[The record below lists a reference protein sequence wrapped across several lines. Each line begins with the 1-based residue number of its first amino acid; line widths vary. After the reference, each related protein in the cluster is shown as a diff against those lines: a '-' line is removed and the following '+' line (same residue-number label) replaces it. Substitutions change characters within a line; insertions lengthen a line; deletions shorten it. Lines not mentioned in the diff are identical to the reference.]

1 MIRPLVKTLVVI
13 ALGAHLH
20 AQAQTG
26 PFSPTN
32 WPGTINPTAAVDYLV
47 VDPGATFD
55 TPAGWQSTI
64 TFAPGGDQDYTTA
77 TRVGMVGDQST
88 SSFMNIADS
97 NYAQFGNVP
106 VVDIL
111 LNVFGNDTLYNAN
124 GTGKTLTFREGAL
137 GTELA
142 VNGGA
147 VPPGANNGHWNWLLF
162 RITNAVSP
170 HPQNTGG
177 VRYIG
182 FVPDPVPP
190 GAQNGGVNSG
200 TLRIEG
206 VPGIL
211 IRAVALGPE
220 GAFGATNVINSV
232 FEPPIACS
240 PEPPVNLAWMDIN
253 AGVTNHLVV
262 LNDQDQTVTYQNSV
276 GPAGDLRK
284 PV

>member
-32 WPGTINPTAAVDYLV
+32 WPGTINPAAAVDYLV

-55 TPAGWQSTI
+55 TPAGWQPSI

-77 TRVGMVGDQST
+77 TRLGMVGDQST

-97 NYAQFGNVP
+97 NFAQFGNVP

-147 VPPGANNGHWNWLLF
+147 VPPW
-162 RITNAVSP
+162 R
-170 HPQNTGG
+170 Q
-177 VRYIG
+177 
-182 FVPDPVPP
+182 
-190 GAQNGGVNSG
+190 
-200 TLRIEG
+200 
-206 VPGIL
+206 
-211 IRAVALGPE
+211 
-220 GAFGATNVINSV
+220 
-232 FEPPIACS
+232 
-240 PEPPVNLAWMDIN
+240 
-253 AGVTNHLVV
+253 
-262 LNDQDQTVTYQNSV
+262 
-276 GPAGDLRK
+276 
-284 PV
+284 